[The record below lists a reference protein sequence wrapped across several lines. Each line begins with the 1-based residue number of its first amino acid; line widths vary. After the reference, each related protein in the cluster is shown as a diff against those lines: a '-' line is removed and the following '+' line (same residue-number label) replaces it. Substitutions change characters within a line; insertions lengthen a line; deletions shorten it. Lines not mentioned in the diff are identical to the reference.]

1 MHNMID
7 LFFTFLNIGFFTIGG
22 GYVMIPL
29 IKEKFVEN
37 KNWLSESEFLDILA
51 IAESSPGPIAINM
64 STYIG
69 YKKYGLKGALMAT
82 FGVVL
87 PSFVCIFI
95 ISLFF
100 DNLLSIS
107 VVKNAFIG
115 IRIGVS
121 LTIIKVSTKMFVTEY
136 KNSNNKLLI
145 LAMFIII
152 VLSIT
157 IAAWCSYTITMIQVL
172 LVVFVIAFVMIKVN
186 KI

>member
-1 MHNMID
+1 MLD
-7 LFFTFLNIGFFTIGG
+7 LFLTFLNIGLFTIGG

-37 KNWLSESEFLDILA
+37 KAWLSESEFLDILA

-69 YKKYGLKGALMAT
+69 YKKFGLKGALVGT
-82 FGVVL
+82 FGVVI
-87 PSFVCIFI
+87 PSFVCIYI

-100 DNLLSIS
+100 DNLLSIA
-107 VVKNAFIG
+107 VVRNAFIG

-121 LTIIKVSTKMFVTEY
+121 ITIIKVASKMFITEY
-136 KNSNNKLLI
+136 KNSKDKLLI

-152 VLSIT
+152 ILAIT
-157 IAAWCSYTITMIQVL
+157 IATWFSYTITMIQVL
-172 LVVFVIAFVMIKVN
+172 LVVFVLAFVLIKVK